1 MDLCET
7 GMTELSGASDFD
19 MPVFGLLH
27 AYCYFRSFIDNC
39 NMETNST
46 ELTHAYT
53 HTDMEA
59 D

>member
-1 MDLCET
+1 
-7 GMTELSGASDFD
+7 MTELSGASDFD